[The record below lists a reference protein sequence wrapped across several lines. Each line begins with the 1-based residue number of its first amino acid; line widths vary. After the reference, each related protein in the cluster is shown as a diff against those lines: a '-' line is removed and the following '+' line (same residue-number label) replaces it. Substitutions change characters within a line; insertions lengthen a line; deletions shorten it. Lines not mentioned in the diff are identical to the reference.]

1 MLLLLLLLSLHA
13 DLASLP
19 HPLLEE
25 KKVAQQVVEHVLQ
38 GIFHFSHSALSSL
51 SLIFILRPGG
61 SFIGIMFPRRS
72 LFRFL
77 FAAVNTHVVAK
88 NMLVC
93 VLYGYNDRLKK
104 VSFILSKGSA
114 ATCSSDFKKT
124 IFSYCLTK

>member
-1 MLLLLLLLSLHA
+1 MLLLLLLLLSLHA

-93 VLYGYNDRLKK
+93 VLYGYNDRLKRFL
-104 VSFILSKGSA
+104 SFSVREALRLAAVISKRQS
-114 ATCSSDFKKT
+114 F
-124 IFSYCLTK
+124 LTV